1 MNIKKIL
8 VIDDNRLILKL
19 IFVILNIDFPDYQVM
34 LSQSGIEGIE
44 IAQRELPDTILLD
57 ILMPEMDGYEVC
69 NILKNNESTRH
80 IPILLVSTLSEMSY
94 RIKGLNAGADA
105 FISKPFDRAEL
116 KAQINVMLRIK
127 FAEDLLRKRNENLE
141 ILIKMQT
148 AEFQNIEERY
158 LKVSGYALEY
168 FWEVDQSGQFTYVSP
183 VIVKILGFDSEEIV
197 GLKSLFDFCSYN
209 GNTETKELLADIFA
223 RRENFTENEI
233 LCSHKNGEKVWLTI
247 SGFPILDGNNN
258 FAGYIGVN
266 HDITR
271 RREAEEA
278 NKKHLEK
285 INEYQKKL
293 KNLYYELTVAEE
305 KERRKIAE
313 YLHDGLGQTISIAS
327 IKLSSIARG
336 ELPPAVKKT
345 LEESSELLRE
355 AIGETRELVYDLSP
369 PILYELGLIAA
380 IKWKLEQVEKKFGV
394 VTVFQSYENSIGLVT
409 DIKVLLFRIVC
420 ELLNNAIKHSGAD
433 LIKVEIQKNLKNI
446 TIMVIDDGN
455 GFDFSQGMN
464 LSDLG
469 GFGLFSIKERLDSLQ
484 GSLLIKSQPSKG
496 TEIIATVPI

>member
-1 MNIKKIL
+1 MKKIL
-8 VIDDNRLILKL
+8 AIDDNRLILKL
-19 IFVILNIDFPDYQVM
+19 ILTILNSYFPDYQVI

-44 IAQRELPDTILLD
+44 IAKRELPDTILLD
-57 ILMPEMDGYEVC
+57 ILMPEMDGFEVC

-80 IPILLVSTLSEMSY
+80 IPILLVSALSEMSF
-94 RIKGLNAGADA
+94 RIKGLNSGADA
-105 FISKPFDRAEL
+105 FISKPIDKTEL
-116 KAQINVMLRIK
+116 KAQVNVMLRIK

-141 ILIKMQT
+141 ILIKKQT

-168 FWEVDQSGQFTYVSP
+168 FWELDQSGQFTYVSP

-223 RRENFTENEI
+223 RRENFTGNEI

-313 YLHDGLGQTISIAS
+313 YLHDGLGQLISIAS
-327 IKLSSIARG
+327 I
-336 ELPPAVKKT
+336 EL
-345 LEESSELLRE
+345 
-355 AIGETRELVYDLSP
+355 
-369 PILYELGLIAA
+369 
-380 IKWKLEQVEKKFGV
+380 
-394 VTVFQSYENSIGLVT
+394 
-409 DIKVLLFRIVC
+409 
-420 ELLNNAIKHSGAD
+420 
-433 LIKVEIQKNLKNI
+433 
-446 TIMVIDDGN
+446 
-455 GFDFSQGMN
+455 
-464 LSDLG
+464 
-469 GFGLFSIKERLDSLQ
+469 
-484 GSLLIKSQPSKG
+484 
-496 TEIIATVPI
+496 

>member
-1 MNIKKIL
+1 MKKIL
-8 VIDDNRLILKL
+8 AIDDNRLNLKL
-19 IFVILNIDFPDYQVM
+19 ILTILNSYFPDYQVM

-44 IAQRELPDTILLD
+44 IAKRELPDTILLD
-57 ILMPEMDGYEVC
+57 ILMPEMDGFEVC

-80 IPILLVSTLSEMSY
+80 IPILLVSALSEMSF
-94 RIKGLNAGADA
+94 RIKGLNSGADA
-105 FISKPFDRAEL
+105 FISKPIDKTEL
-116 KAQINVMLRIK
+116 KAQVNVMLRIK

-141 ILIKMQT
+141 ILIKKQT
-148 AEFQNIEERY
+148 DEFHNIEERY

-168 FWEVDQSGQFTYVSP
+168 FWELDQSGQFTYVSP

-223 RRENFTENEI
+223 RRENFTGNEI

-313 YLHDGLGQTISIAS
+313 YLHDGLGQIISIAS
-327 IKLSSIARG
+327 IKLSAIARG

-369 PILYELGLIAA
+369 PVLYELGLIAA

-433 LIKVEIQKNLKNI
+433 LIKVKIQKNLKNI

-469 GFGLFSIKERLDSLQ
+469 GFGLFSIKERLDFLQ